1 VKRLLSLVLVSS
13 IAFLPTSFA
22 AVKKPVVKPLKLLTT
37 IGTPEEFG
45 GIVTSAKIIIEYG
58 NHGASSFV
66 RGIDIKGNELWNL
79 NLDEL
84 SPSIATAATVDSSG
98 TVWIAGSTSLTRPS
112 PTPSPT
118 VLPLD
123 PDKVVAVPDIYSA
136 DLDAFSLWSINPVSQ
151 AMSQYSL
158 QLKAPI
164 LINAIA
170 VDKFGI
176 SAVGSSG
183 TLINADLSGHIANP
197 ITFATDATSFES
209 IVRNLD
215 GTKTI
220 VGSSSETLGGKKL
233 VGKVDGVI
241 VKISKANKVISV
253 VRSSA
258 TKANRSWTSANG
270 TYLLGGSVVTGAK
283 IESAIT
289 KFSSAYVPTWTYRF
303 SSTGETFTAG
313 SSFALLQSTS
323 AITQLTGWSPK
334 NPRALLIGFDAK
346 GVVNAAYSAPTTQQR
361 VLGLYA
367 SSELG
372 LLCITSSAETV
383 SIFTL
388 N

>member
-13 IAFLPTSFA
+13 IVFLPTSFA
-22 AVKKPVVKPLKLLTT
+22 AAKKPVVKPLKFLTT

-45 GIVTSAKIIIEYG
+45 GVVTSAKIIIEYG
-58 NHGASSFV
+58 NHGASSFA

-84 SPSIATAATVDSSG
+84 SPSIATAATVDSNG
-98 TVWIAGSTSLTRPS
+98 TVWIAGSTSLTRPT

-164 LINAIA
+164 LINAIV
-170 VDKFGI
+170 VDKIGI

-183 TLINADLSGHIANP
+183 TLISADLSGHIANP
-197 ITFATDATSFES
+197 IALATDATSFES
-209 IVRNLD
+209 IVRNPD

-241 VKISKANKVISV
+241 VKVSKANKVISV

-258 TKANRSWTSANG
+258 TKSIRNWTSASS
-270 TYLLGGSVVTGAK
+270 TFLLGGSVVTGAK

-313 SSFALLQSTS
+313 SSFALFQSTS

-346 GVVNAAYSAPTTQQR
+346 GAVNAGYSAPTTQQR

-367 SSELG
+367 SLELG
-372 LLCITSSAETV
+372 ILCITSSADSV